1 MEQNK
6 KNIDYIKQYLREYS
20 KTSKVAKSISFDEG
34 ESSNAPDYLL
44 DCIMRCDG
52 FYATVCYTQSYK
64 NSLKLTIAFSG
75 CDYAF
80 STFDILNVIEADDYD
95 TYNFTDCEDE
105 ISIEFAL
112 KKITEFIDTY
122 GYDITRI
129 VPSGKLSRLKK
140 LYEEDRKVIFGPFW
154 LSDNEYKENDEYRI
168 VSGSFDTKKNKE
180 KLIKKLEG
188 MDSLTHFDQRKLDY
202 LKNNDYLQDDEKQD
216 PNQVLKSIRKK
227 VYIPVVISFSIVAII
242 LEIALRLVI
251 FGDAFVINDVDERLL
266 GGISEFI
273 FPYVCFVGAFAILG
287 ILLVGK
293 PIVYYLSPK
302 STKTFIKEKLFKKP
316 NLVSCIIEAVVV
328 LCIAAVCM
336 VSPLSN
342 VGFGE
347 DKIIDFERI
356 KTYTYSYD
364 EIKIYRV
371 MGRYNSQGIIEAFP
385 DDEVYY
391 YLGIPD
397 YFSNYIPMV
406 YENDEDDKK
415 LKEILSAH
423 NVEIIEIEVYED
435 LEALYN
441 H

>member
-1 MEQNK
+1 MEQSK
-6 KNIDYIKQYLREYS
+6 KNIDYIKKYLREYTKMS
-20 KTSKVAKSISFDEG
+20 NVAKSISFDEG

-52 FYATVCYTQSYK
+52 FYATVCYTQSYN

-80 STFDILNVIEADDYD
+80 STYDILNVIEADDYD

-105 ISIEFAL
+105 ESIEFAL

-122 GYDITRI
+122 GYDMTRI

-140 LYEEDRKVIFGPFW
+140 LYEEDREVIFGPFW
-154 LSDNEYKENDEYRI
+154 QSDDEYKENDEYRI
-168 VSGSFDTKKNKE
+168 VSGSFDTKKNKS

-188 MDSLTHFDQRKLDY
+188 MDSLTHFDQRKLEY
-202 LKNNDYLQDDEKQD
+202 LKNYDYLQNGESQD
-216 PNQVLKSIRKK
+216 PNQLLKGIKKK
-227 VYIPVVISFSIVAII
+227 VYIPVAISFSVVAII

-251 FGDAFVINDVDERLL
+251 FGDAFVINDIDERLL
-266 GGISEFI
+266 GGITEFLFSYI
-273 FPYVCFVGAFAILG
+273 GFVGAFALLG
-287 ILLVGK
+287 VILVGK
-293 PIVYYLSPK
+293 PIVYCLSPN
-302 STKTFIKEKLFKKP
+302 STKTYAKEKLFKTP
-316 NLVSCIIEAVVV
+316 NLISCIAELVVV
-328 LCIAAVCM
+328 LGISAMLV

-347 DKIIDFERI
+347 DKIIDFELI

-391 YLGIPD
+391 YLGTPD

-415 LKEILSAH
+415 LKDILSKH